1 MKEDNNSST
10 STENTNKTTEKVEN
24 RELSKKKIG
33 IIIVITIVIFLVIV
47 LVVKGLMKG
56 EKPKKNN
63 DSEVSDTEKIAVE
76 KIELD
81 QDELAILPTDEIIL
95 VATITPDDATNK
107 KIKWKSS
114 DESVAV
120 VDSEG
125 KVSAKSIGSTTITAT
140 TEDGEFTASCRVVVS
155 EDVVKVRELNLSKS
169 SLTLGIDA
177 YEKID
182 TEIIPTNA
190 TNKGIMWKSED
201 ESIAIVS
208 SSGLITGK
216 KEGTTTITATTK
228 DGNFE
233 KSVRVTVKKVELEK
247 IELPEKEVVEL
258 GKNKTLEYKVLPKNA
273 PSQELVWKSSDV
285 SIATVDSKGKVT
297 GKKEGKTTITV
308 MTKDEKVKSKCTV
321 TVSKPV
327 AVTGIK
333 FSTKILTLQEGETK
347 SLGVSVIPNN
357 AVNNTYRW
365 NKDNT
370 DTSIADVI
378 DGKVTGKKVGETTIS
393 VKSDEGE
400 FTDTCKILVNPN
412 PTYYKV
418 IFKKDNDEYTLKS
431 VTRKGSEVSFKNVEY
446 NGSTLNIGDKISDTS
461 SKSATVI
468 IDSKTKL
475 SRVQIVL
482 E

>member
-1 MKEDNNSST
+1 M
-10 STENTNKTTEKVEN
+10 
-24 RELSKKKIG
+24 
-33 IIIVITIVIFLVIV
+33 
-47 LVVKGLMKG
+47 
-56 EKPKKNN
+56 
-63 DSEVSDTEKIAVE
+63 
-76 KIELD
+76 
-81 QDELAILPTDEIIL
+81 
-95 VATITPDDATNK
+95 
-107 KIKWKSS
+107 
-114 DESVAV
+114 
-120 VDSEG
+120 
-125 KVSAKSIGSTTITAT
+125 
-140 TEDGEFTASCRVVVS
+140 VVS

-169 SLTLGIDA
+169 SLTLGIDT

-182 TEIIPTNA
+182 AEIIPTNA
-190 TNKGIMWKSED
+190 TNKGIIWKSEN
-201 ESIAIVS
+201 SNIATVS
-208 SSGLITGK
+208 STGLITGK
-216 KEGTTTITATTK
+216 KEGTVNIVATTK

-233 KSVRVTVKKVELEK
+233 KTVRVTVKKIELEN

-258 GKNKTLEYKVLPKNA
+258 GKSKTLEYKLLPKNA
-273 PSQELVWKSSDV
+273 PSQDFVWKSEDEK
-285 SIATVDSKGKVT
+285 IATVDSKGKVT
-297 GKKEGKTTITV
+297 GKKEGKTKITV
-308 MTKDEKVKSKCTV
+308 MTKDEKIKSTCIV

-327 AVTGIK
+327 EVTGIK

-418 IFKKDNDEYTLKS
+418 ILKKDNDEYTLKS

-468 IDSKTKL
+468 IDSNTKL
-475 SRVQIVL
+475 SGVQISI

>member
-233 KSVRVTVKKVELEK
+233 KSVRVTVKKIELEN

-258 GKNKTLEYKVLPKNA
+258 GKSKTLEYKLLPKNA
-273 PSQELVWKSSDV
+273 PSEDLVWKSSDV

-475 SRVQIVL
+475 SGVQISI

>member
-1 MKEDNNSST
+1 MERYIKSY
-10 STENTNKTTEKVEN
+10 
-24 RELSKKKIG
+24 EL
-33 IIIVITIVIFLVIV
+33 
-47 LVVKGLMKG
+47 
-56 EKPKKNN
+56 
-63 DSEVSDTEKIAVE
+63 
-76 KIELD
+76 
-81 QDELAILPTDEIIL
+81 ILPTDEIIL

-114 DESVAV
+114 DESVAI

-140 TEDGEFTASCRVVVS
+140 TEDGEFSASCRVVVS

-169 SLTLGIDA
+169 SLTLGIDT

-182 TEIIPTNA
+182 AEIIPTNA
-190 TNKGIMWKSED
+190 TNKGIIWKSEN
-201 ESIAIVS
+201 SNIATVS
-208 SSGLITGK
+208 STGLITGK
-216 KEGTTTITATTK
+216 KEGTVNIVATTK

-233 KSVRVTVKKVELEK
+233 KTVRVTVKKIELEN

-258 GKNKTLEYKVLPKNA
+258 GKSKTLEYKLLPKNA
-273 PSQELVWKSSDV
+273 PSQDFVWKSEDEK
-285 SIATVDSKGKVT
+285 IATVDSKGKVT
-297 GKKEGKTTITV
+297 GKKEGKTKITV
-308 MTKDEKVKSKCTV
+308 MTKDEKIKSTCIV

-327 AVTGIK
+327 EVTGIK

-418 IFKKDNDEYTLKS
+418 ILKKDNDEYTLKS

-468 IDSKTKL
+468 IDSNTKL
-475 SRVQIVL
+475 SGVQISI